1 MSFPPL
7 RAEEKTSQEQQQQEA
22 PEVSPEELL
31 CYFAELVA
39 SEFYRNLC
47 RAPAA
52 AKRTRNRANDQDLP
66 SQQLPAGLEH
76 VNQISAEQKLW
87 LGRACAFFEREQA
100 SESKAPLSELQVCSQ
115 CSLCCVSVLC
125 VCVCVSVSA
134 LCLCGCLCVCL

>member
-7 RAEEKTSQEQQQQEA
+7 LAEEKTA
-22 PEVSPEELL
+22 PALSPEELL

-52 AKRTRNRANDQDLP
+52 AKRTRNRANGQDLP
-66 SQQLPAGLEH
+66 SQELPADLEN
-76 VNQISAEQKLW
+76 VALLSAEQTLW

-100 SESKAPLSELQVCSQ
+100 SERKAPLSELQVCSL
-115 CSLCCVSVLC
+115 CSLCS
-125 VCVCVSVSA
+125 VSVS
-134 LCLCGCLCVCL
+134 VCACE